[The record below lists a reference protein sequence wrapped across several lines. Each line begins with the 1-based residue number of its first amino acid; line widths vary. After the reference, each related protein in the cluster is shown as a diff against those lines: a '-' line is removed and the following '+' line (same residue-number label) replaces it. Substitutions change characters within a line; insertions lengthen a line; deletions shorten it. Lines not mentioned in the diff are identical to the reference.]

1 MDRQQRKADLIKFL
15 GTIQR
20 PDYSIE
26 EIDEN
31 QSLIES
37 GLIDSLAVLQIV
49 SYLEENHNIN
59 FLEKGLDP
67 GQLSSVGAILDL
79 MENSPTR

>member
-49 SYLEENHNIN
+49 SYLEEIHNIN

-67 GQLSSVGAILDL
+67 GQLSSVGTILDL
-79 MENSPTR
+79 IENSPTR

>member
-49 SYLEENHNIN
+49 SYLEEIHNIN

-67 GQLSSVGAILDL
+67 GQLSSVGTILDL

>member
-1 MDRQQRKADLIKFL
+1 MDRQQHKADLIKFL

-49 SYLEENHNIN
+49 SYLEEIHNIN

>member
-59 FLEKGLDP
+59 FLERGLDP